1 MGGARKL
8 PENEA
13 AAVKNI
19 AELVASFPGH
29 VGGSRKWNG
38 KEATAMNCSQGC
50 ELVVRFRK
58 TPMHVCLPVVRKR
71 CRDGALP
78 IC

>member
-1 MGGARKL
+1 MARERGYRCDVSGHVASFPGHEGGARKL
-8 PENEA
+8 PENKA

-38 KEATAMNCSQGC
+38 KEATAMNWQSR
-50 ELVVRFRK
+50 L
-58 TPMHVCLPVVRKR
+58 
-71 CRDGALP
+71 
-78 IC
+78 